1 MANRNGIIIKDENA
15 EKMQK
20 VLDAVNGKARVR
32 VITLQDVYYAIDT
45 LQEKFKGINKNEMS
59 VAVDLYAQD
68 FPNSYNGTPIST
80 QFFLLYKNGTWRLS
94 GAGRYTCGTVKF
106 HVLHMS
112 DDTKASIVRQYEKF

>member
-1 MANRNGIIIKDENA
+1 MTNKNGIIVKDENA

-20 VLDAVNGKARVR
+20 VLDAANGKGRVR
-32 VITLQDVYYAIDT
+32 IVTLQNVYYAVDA

-68 FPNSYNGTPIST
+68 FPNCYNGMPMST
-80 QFFLLYKNGTWRLS
+80 QFFLLFKNGTWRLS

-112 DDTKASIVRQYEKF
+112 DDTKASIVRQYKSF